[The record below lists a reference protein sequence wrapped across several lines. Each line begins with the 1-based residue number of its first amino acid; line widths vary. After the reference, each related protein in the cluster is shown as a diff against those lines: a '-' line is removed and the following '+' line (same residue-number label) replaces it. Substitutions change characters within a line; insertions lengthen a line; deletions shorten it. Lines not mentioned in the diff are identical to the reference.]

1 MNLNAPDVAPLANW
15 CITALLCQV
24 PVTFDDVPK
33 HFDCTEATFTAV
45 MEEIVQQINTGAPSV
60 VH

>member
-1 MNLNAPDVAPLANW
+1 MTDTLTKELASFL
-15 CITALLCQV
+15 ARAELFMARV
-24 PVTFDDVPK
+24 
-33 HFDCTEATFTAV
+33 EASFTAV